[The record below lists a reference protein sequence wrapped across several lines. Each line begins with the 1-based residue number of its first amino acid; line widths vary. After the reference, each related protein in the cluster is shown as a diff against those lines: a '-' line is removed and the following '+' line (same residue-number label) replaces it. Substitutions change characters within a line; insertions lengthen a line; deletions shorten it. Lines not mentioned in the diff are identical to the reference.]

1 MRALVLGGNGFIGS
15 HLVDRLLASGHDVR
29 VMDRQPELYRGPVP
43 GVDCRIADFGN
54 RAQLQSMLKSRDV
67 VFHLVSTTVPR
78 TSNDDPAF
86 DVMSNVVETL
96 YLLEQCVAERVKKVV
111 YVSSG
116 GAVYG
121 TPSAVPVPE
130 DAPTNP
136 ESSYGIT
143 KLTIEKY
150 LALFY
155 RLHGLDYAIVRP
167 SNPYGPRQNHL
178 GDQGVVAVFLGR
190 IATNQSVE
198 VWGDGEAIKDYIFID
213 DLVDGIYRATT
224 SSARSKIFNLGSGA
238 GMSVNDLIRLI
249 AEVVGRSFDVVH
261 TSKPRPDVSR
271 ISLDITRARTE
282 LNWEPAT
289 PMRLGLERTWAF
301 TTQSVTRAGA

>member
-1 MRALVLGGNGFIGS
+1 MLGGNGFIGS

-29 VMDRQPELYRGPVP
+29 VLDRQPELYRRPIP
-43 GVDCRIADFGN
+43 DVDYHIADFGN
-54 RAQLQSMLKSRDV
+54 RAQLQSMLNDRDV

-96 YLLEQCVAERVKKVV
+96 YLLEQCVTARVKKVV

-121 TPSAVPVPE
+121 TPSTVPVSE
-130 DAPTNP
+130 DTPTNP

-143 KLTIEKY
+143 KLAIEKY
-150 LALFY
+150 LALFH

-178 GDQGVVAVFLGR
+178 GDQGVIAVFLGR
-190 IATNQSVE
+190 IAINQPVE

-224 SSARSKIFNLGSGA
+224 SSARSKVFNLGSGV
-238 GMSVNDLIRLI
+238 GLSVNNLVRLI

-261 TSKPRPDVSR
+261 ASKTSPDVSR
-271 ISLDITRARTE
+271 IFLDITRARTE
-282 LNWEPAT
+282 LSWEPTT

-301 TTQSVTRAGA
+301 TSQTVKRAGA